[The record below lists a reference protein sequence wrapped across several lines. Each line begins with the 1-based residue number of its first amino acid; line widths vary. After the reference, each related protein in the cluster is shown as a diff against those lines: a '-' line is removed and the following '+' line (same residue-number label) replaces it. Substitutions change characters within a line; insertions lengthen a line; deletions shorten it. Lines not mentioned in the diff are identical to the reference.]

1 MARLLLVLVCLG
13 VTAMASRA
21 QPYIGDYDAELRGED
36 GHVDSAL
43 MVERLTELGANTY
56 MWLIWHSPH
65 DWDDLHEFLP
75 LAAEADI
82 TVWAYLVP
90 PSETAATHPQFP
102 YSEPFRLD
110 YVRWAE
116 EIAKL
121 SLEHE
126 NLVGYVIDDFWYNVS
141 PRWFT
146 PESIRVMVDAGRA
159 INPEIEFYPLMYFN
173 QIGPRFVNL
182 LGTVV
187 DGVVAAYPPSREAI
201 ERALATLNGE
211 FDVPPAGSIVYPWD
225 SPSQPG
231 DHGFVCQQARVT
243 DAAGA
248 RLSFRFADDFDGPT
262 AGYHFLQVRVGDTVV
277 WEEDVAGADD
287 GEATVDLAQAVAG
300 REQVTLR
307 LGVFDRRGVTNF
319 GVTAT
324 FSDLRA
330 DGLELTDIGDPEA
343 WTEQL
348 QGDFVTAL
356 TPRVLPE
363 AEVHLPLIVM
373 PAGQRREYE
382 MRNPDEATSERIAA
396 KYRMCLQLAQ
406 EGLTEGVVSY
416 CLDKS
421 AGNPDFEAVRQVIAD
436 YHAGTL
442 ADE

>member
-1 MARLLLVLVCLG
+1 MVRAAVVLVCIG
-13 VTAMASRA
+13 VIAVAGRA
-21 QPYIGDYDAELRGED
+21 QPYIGDYDAELRDGE
-36 GHVDSAL
+36 HVDSAL

-56 MWLIWHSPH
+56 MWLIWHSPN
-65 DWDDLHEFLP
+65 DWEDLHEFLP
-75 LAAEADI
+75 LAEEAGI
-82 TVWAYLVP
+82 TVWVYLVP

-121 SLEHE
+121 SLEHA

-146 PESIRVMVDAGRA
+146 PESIRAMVDAGRA
-159 INPEIEFYPLMYFN
+159 INPEIKFYPLMYFN
-173 QIGPRFVNL
+173 QIGPRFVNM

-211 FDVPPAGSIVYPWD
+211 FDVPAAGSIVYPWD

-243 DAAGA
+243 DAGGA
-248 RLSFRFADDFDGPT
+248 RLSFHFSDDFAGPT
-262 AGYHFLQVRVGDTVV
+262 AGYHFMQVRVGEQVV
-277 WEEDVAGADD
+277 WEEDVEGADD
-287 GEATVDLAQAVAG
+287 GEVTLDLAEAVAG
-300 REQVTLR
+300 QHQVTVR
-307 LGVFDRRGVTNF
+307 LGIHDRRGVTNF

-330 DGLELTDIGDPEA
+330 EGLELAEMGDEA
-343 WTEQL
+343 AWSEER

-356 TPRVLPE
+356 TPRILPE
-363 AEVHLPLIVM
+363 AEVHLPLILM
-373 PAGQRREYE
+373 PSGMRSEYTKRYRE
-382 MRNPDEATSERIAA
+382 EATAERLAA
-396 KYRMCLQLAQ
+396 SYRMCLEFVAAGQ
-406 EGLTEGVVSY
+406 TEGVVSY

-436 YHAGTL
+436 YHAG
-442 ADE
+442 AQPGE